1 MLTICFFGFM
11 NYNIYNAGLTSN
23 LMSQRYSFPITD
35 IKDFLENREYKL
47 IIKSGT
53 AAESLLSES
62 HHESYQK
69 VWSKVVEE
77 NNVITDV
84 NKAEDAIKNSRYNA
98 FLWNSP
104 LFEMTF
110 DSYPCEIVSSTQSY
124 ATGSMAYAFNKKSP
138 YVSLFTYHIRQLK
151 ESGDVRNVIWKNK
164 QQQADIDCSIGN
176 SYRPFNYGDI
186 LLVFVMSGVG
196 FIMAIIYC
204 IVEYVGCNFIRT

>member
-1 MLTICFFGFM
+1 M

-69 VWSKVVEE
+69 VWLKVVEE

-84 NKAEDAIKNSRYNA
+84 NKAEDAIKNSRFNA
-98 FLWNSP
+98 FCGIHLYS
-104 LFEMTF
+104 
-110 DSYPCEIVSSTQSY
+110 
-124 ATGSMAYAFNKKSP
+124 
-138 YVSLFTYHIRQLK
+138 R
-151 ESGDVRNVIWKNK
+151 
-164 QQQADIDCSIGN
+164 
-176 SYRPFNYGDI
+176 
-186 LLVFVMSGVG
+186 
-196 FIMAIIYC
+196 
-204 IVEYVGCNFIRT
+204 